1 MAADGVVDFRHAAP
15 SDRLWNLR
23 LKWLVQAYA
32 DSKRGD
38 VALARHM
45 RYTGALGTDD
55 AKLFEQAW
63 KLSAQSFEELDLA
76 LRPWLERQRKASGAD
91 DDLVAQYKQVI
102 GDMADPVFRA
112 KMNAIAESL
121 ITGIPEDLRAAAFA
135 EAREKMKLEDERYA

>member
-1 MAADGVVDFRHAAP
+1 MAADGVVDFRHAVP

-32 DSKRGD
+32 DSRRGD

-63 KLSAQSFEELDLA
+63 KLSGQTVDELDEA
-76 LRPWLERQRKASGAD
+76 LRPWLDRQRADVGD
-91 DDLVAQYKQVI
+91 DDLVAQYRRVI
-102 GDMADPVFRA
+102 GDMADPAFNA

-121 ITGIPEDLRAAAFA
+121 MSALPENARAPAVAA
-135 EAREKMKLEDERYA
+135 AREKMRL